1 MGVAQKYPVW
11 EANRTVFVYPENWLR
26 GFLAGPNTGRELI
39 EMVDFSFASVYRPQ
53 VPRRPTSDLSQRA
66 V

>member
-1 MGVAQKYPVW
+1 VAQKYRVW
-11 EANRTVFVYPENWLR
+11 EANRTVFVYPKNWLR
-26 GFLAGPNTGRELI
+26 EFLAGPNTGRELI

-53 VPRRPTSDLSQRA
+53 VPRRPTSGRSQRA